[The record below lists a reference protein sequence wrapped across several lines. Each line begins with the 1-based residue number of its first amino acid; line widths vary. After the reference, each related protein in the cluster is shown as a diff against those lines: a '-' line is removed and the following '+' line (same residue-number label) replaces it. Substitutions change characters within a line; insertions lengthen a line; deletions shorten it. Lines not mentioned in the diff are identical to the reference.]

1 MVLVRYN
8 GTVTQNTNTVQH
20 CPLEEQHKIQEQMR
34 REGEE
39 ESMDSETAVIEE
51 MY

>member
-1 MVLVRYN
+1 MVL
-8 GTVTQNTNTVQH
+8 QHKLQH
-20 CPLEEQHKIQEQMR
+20 CSTLPSRGTTQIQEQMR

-39 ESMDSETAVIEE
+39 ESMESETAVIEE